1 MTPAESTETNSG
13 TELWARAKKLIP
25 GGSMLLSKRAE
36 MYLPQ
41 GWPAYF
47 SRTEGCSVWDLDGR
61 EFRDLSLMGI
71 GTNILGY
78 SRPEVDAA
86 VHETVNKGNLSTLNA
101 PEEVYL
107 AEKLIELHPWAD
119 MVRYAR
125 SGGEACAIAVRIARA
140 ASGKD
145 KVAFCGYHGWHDWY
159 LAANLSDDDSLTGH
173 LLPGLEPNGVPKA
186 LTGTSI
192 PFQFN
197 DLDQIT
203 AIMEAD
209 DQIGTIYMEVQR
221 SDPPKEGFLEG
232 VRALATKHNAVLI
245 FDECTSGF
253 RRSFGGLHLHYGVEP
268 DLATFG
274 KTLGNGYAITAV
286 IGRAEVM
293 EAAQTSFISSTF
305 WTERIG
311 PTAALATLGVMEAEN
326 ATQRVHEIGTSVQTV
341 WEKLGADAGLTVTT
355 GGLPALANFTISGL
369 DPLAVKTYITA
380 RMLDFGYLA
389 SNSLYASIVHTDDVL
404 DEYYD
409 ALATVFAELAQF
421 DDAQLSNALPF
432 GNAQSGFKRLT

>member
-1 MTPAESTETNSG
+1 MTTAETPEPNSG
-13 TELWARAKKLIP
+13 TQLWARAKKLIP
-25 GGSMLLSKRAE
+25 GGSMLLSKRSE

-47 SRTEGCSVWDLDGR
+47 SRTQGCSIWDLDGR
-61 EFRDLSLMGI
+61 EYKDLSLMGI

-197 DLDQIT
+197 DLEQIT

-221 SDPPKEGFLEG
+221 SDPPAPGFLEG

-253 RRSFGGLHLHYGVEP
+253 RRAMGGMHLHYDVEP

-286 IGRAEVM
+286 IGRASVM

-311 PTAALATLGVMEAEN
+311 PTAALATLDVMEKEN
-326 ATQRVHEIGTSVQTV
+326 ATSRVHEIGTKVQTA
-341 WEKLGADAGLTVTT
+341 WEKLGSDAGLTVTT
-355 GGLPALANFTISGL
+355 GGLPALANFTIVGL
-369 DPLAVKTYITA
+369 DPLAVKTYVTA

-389 SNSLYASIVHTDDVL
+389 SNSLYASIVHTDEVL
-404 DEYYD
+404 DAYYE
-409 ALATVFAELAQF
+409 ALAVVFAELAAM
-421 DDAQLSNALPF
+421 DDTQLAAALPY
-432 GNAQSGFKRLT
+432 GTAQSGFRRLT

>member
-1 MTPAESTETNSG
+1 VTNQQPNTG
-13 TELWARAKKLIP
+13 TELWQRAKKLIP

-47 SRTEGCSVWDLDGR
+47 DRTEGCSVWDLDGR
-61 EFRDLSLMGI
+61 EFKDLGLMGV

-86 VHETVNKGNLSTLNA
+86 VHETVTKGNLSTLNA

-125 SGGEACAIAVRIARA
+125 SGGEACAIAVRIGRA

-159 LAANLSDDDSLTGH
+159 LAANLSSDDSLTGH

-197 DLDQIT
+197 DLEQIT
-203 AIMEAD
+203 NIMEND
-209 DQIGTIYMEVQR
+209 DQIGVIYMEVQR
-221 SDPPKEGFLEG
+221 SDPPAEGFLEG

-253 RRSFGGLHLHYGVEP
+253 RRELGGMHVHYGVEP
-268 DLATFG
+268 DLASFG

-311 PTAALATLGVMEAEN
+311 PTAALATLDVMEKES
-326 ATQRVHEIGTSVQTV
+326 ATQRVHEIGIGVQRQ

-355 GGLPALANFTISGL
+355 GGLPALANFAVAGL
-369 DPLAVKTYITA
+369 DPLAVKTYITS
-380 RMLDFGYLA
+380 RMLDQGYLA
-389 SNSLYASIVHTDDVL
+389 GNSLYVSLAHTDALL
-404 DEYYD
+404 DQYYE
-409 ALATVFAELAQF
+409 ALAIVFAELAQM
-421 DDAQLSNALPF
+421 DDTQLASALPN
-432 GNAQSGFKRLT
+432 GTAQAGFKRLT